1 MGKQNKRQARESYE
15 AKWKKKK
22 SWWTTK
28 LEKNSNLKRLNPI
41 KV

>member
-15 AKWKKKK
+15 AKCKKKK
-22 SWWTTK
+22 K
-28 LEKNSNLKRLNPI
+28 LMNNKTRKNSNLKRLNPI